1 MFRARR
7 SKLAFVFVFCKS
19 KRVAGFLHILEAA
32 TWVWRVGAEKVHN
45 EMRNEK
51 KTDNMMYCFG
61 LSSASF

>member
-51 KTDNMMYCFG
+51 K
-61 LSSASF
+61 